1 MVIQTKINCACYEE
15 FFLIWPDVN
24 LLSISG
30 VHEIVFVSHL
40 TVGPLHFAFSSVLN
54 KNIHTNFSNFT
65 EMDIYGGKQ
74 FKALND
80 SSMKKIQ
87 TLWITASVITWKA
100 EIDHI
105 FGFSTTITD
114 LSKIRLF
121 VKS

>member
-1 MVIQTKINCACYEE
+1 M
-15 FFLIWPDVN
+15 
-24 LLSISG
+24 
-30 VHEIVFVSHL
+30 FVSHL

-74 FKALND
+74 FEALND

-87 TLWITASVITWKA
+87 TFWITASIITWKA